1 MFYNKSYVLSDYLNK
16 EDLDQLAY
24 YTKTL
29 LKLFENEVG
38 IYTSMYSFFLYK
50 DWADDQAHP
59 FNNPNFFNTIFV
71 YIEQIEAIEKS
82 LMQLSYDFYQPPGYI
97 KNRIWREI
105 GETDV
110 YKSFSY
116 EDINRMITDM
126 NILYEHRQDTPTIYN
141 LYSNENWDGETTLE
155 WE

>member
-1 MFYNKSYVLSDYLNK
+1 MFYNKSYVLSDYLNYDNLNELISK
-16 EDLDQLAY
+16 EIELINLMPISLSNYDLDLPTY
-24 YTKTL
+24 EL
-29 LKLFENEVG
+29 N
-38 IYTSMYSFFLYK
+38 
-50 DWADDQAHP
+50 D
-59 FNNPNFFNTIFV
+59 FV
-71 YIEQIEAIEKS
+71 YLEDIDKIEKNI
-82 LMQLSYDFYQPPGYI
+82 MQLGYDFYQPPGYI